1 MDNGESFAETMDML
15 MLKLSQLNDTMIE
28 LKNFEQLLT
37 SLKKKAE
44 AEDNNTE
51 EKVAMVDSMVS
62 QFIKGNSMRAQQT
75 LSRPA
80 KPNPAMLKA
89 KEVLENF
96 EQKLKGLQTK
106 NSYRE
111 KGEVEKPAEKQP
123 VVEKLKVVDRQ
134 NENPA
139 SNAEGR
145 KPDRTV
151 RPVEQS
157 TSTVRTKGYDL
168 DIGARAPATA
178 TATEQPDVD
187 NNGEDAETFEETMLQ
202 RPVVATNSE
211 TAAADAAE
219 LDKLLLISSVK
230 EVKVALM
237 HRAQADPDQAARLL
251 ANLFEYQDP
260 AENRNTV
267 AEIRDMIGKDL
278 ESVTDAFADLIM
290 KSPASQTARLRG
302 RQRPPR
308 LPQPQ
313 PLQQQQRRLQHQLTV
328 RPIRRLLTKSSC
340 KVRSTRSQWRLITAS
355 PRTRRRMRRI
365 CSRRNCRTPI
375 GIHPRRWRVSCCAT
389 GARRSM
395 RITSNS
401 MTPTKTNMAAMA

>member
-15 MLKLSQLNDTMIE
+15 MLKLSQLNDSMIE

-187 NNGEDAETFEETMLQ
+187 NNGEDVETFEETMLQ

-219 LDKLLLISSVK
+219 LD
-230 EVKVALM
+230 
-237 HRAQADPDQAARLL
+237 
-251 ANLFEYQDP
+251 
-260 AENRNTV
+260 
-267 AEIRDMIGKDL
+267 
-278 ESVTDAFADLIM
+278 
-290 KSPASQTARLRG
+290 
-302 RQRPPR
+302 
-308 LPQPQ
+308 
-313 PLQQQQRRLQHQLTV
+313 
-328 RPIRRLLTKSSC
+328 
-340 KVRSTRSQWRLITAS
+340 
-355 PRTRRRMRRI
+355 
-365 CSRRNCRTPI
+365 
-375 GIHPRRWRVSCCAT
+375 
-389 GARRSM
+389 
-395 RITSNS
+395 
-401 MTPTKTNMAAMA
+401 